1 MIKMKLENLLDK
13 IMGTTIPCEI
23 NIPCPF
29 YEPENENNYCSVN
42 DCAKGMEILIKTII
56 KNKEE

>member
-1 MIKMKLENLLDK
+1 MKLENLLDK
-13 IMGTTIPCEI
+13 IIGTTIPCEI

-56 KNKEE
+56 KNEEE